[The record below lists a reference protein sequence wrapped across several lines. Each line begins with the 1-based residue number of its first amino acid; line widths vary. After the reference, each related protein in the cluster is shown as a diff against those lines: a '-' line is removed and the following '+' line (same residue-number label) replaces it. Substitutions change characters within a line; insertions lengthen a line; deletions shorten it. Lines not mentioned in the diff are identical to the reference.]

1 MKILLAL
8 GFLILASVA
17 IAAPQT
23 YDLKVDES
31 RIDFTYDLQGT
42 EMAGNIP
49 INSAK
54 VIIDFEQ
61 LSRSDVSVSFAMSGV
76 TAGFGPLT
84 EAVKS
89 DRVLASRQFPT
100 AAFQSRSVRRNGAG
114 AVIEGELT
122 LKGVT
127 RPVVLD
133 AQIFRERGSAAGDL
147 SNLILLITGTLDRRE
162 FGADGYAGLVGP
174 AIDLRV
180 LVAIERM

>member
-1 MKILLAL
+1 
-8 GFLILASVA
+8 
-17 IAAPQT
+17 
-23 YDLKVDES
+23 
-31 RIDFTYDLQGT
+31 
-42 EMAGNIP
+42 
-49 INSAK
+49 
-54 VIIDFEQ
+54 
-61 LSRSDVSVSFAMSGV
+61 MSGV

-133 AQIFRERGSAAGDL
+133 AQIFRERGSEAGDL